1 MFNFFSTSNQEM
13 YGVGDRKEAGRIGV
27 SHKETNSASSDRS

>member
-13 YGVGDRKEAGRIGV
+13 YGVRGRKEAGRIGV
-27 SHKETNSASSDRS
+27 NHKEINSAS